1 MFFYLYSLGMTP
13 PEIGPGFTQW
23 RVALAIIVTGIVVPR
38 FENLENAL
46 DLQEEG
52 LVVVEGILNLM

>member
-1 MFFYLYSLGMTP
+1 MTP